1 MSAKILVV
9 DDETDLEILISQ
21 KFRREIR
28 KKEIAFVFAHNGKEA
43 LAKLTEHPDI
53 DVVLTDIN
61 MPEMDGLSF
70 LQNLKEWNRMVQSVV
85 VSAYGDMENIR
96 AAMNRGAYDFLTK
109 PIDFDD
115 LKITIQKTLERVEEL
130 KEMERVQL
138 EKRQAQEKA
147 LAQELKAQEAQR
159 RLIEQLRKQDKL
171 KDEFLANTSHELRTP
186 LNGIIGIVESLF
198 DGAAGELNDTM
209 KRNLNMVIGSGRR
222 LASLVDDIL
231 DFSKTKSG
239 GVQLQRVGVAL
250 HLAVDDVLKISKPLL
265 AGKKIE
271 LVNAVSEDLP
281 RVSADPNRLDQILY
295 NLVGNAIKFTENGTI
310 TVHAQVEDGVMQ
322 VQVSDTGIGIPE
334 EKFDD
339 IFKMFEQVEVS
350 STRTAGGTGLGLAI
364 TKNLVELHG
373 GTIQVKAEVG
383 KGSHFTFTLPLS
395 DADEPDSD
403 EERVV
408 RIKPVSIADEAV
420 DFNNM
425 AQQAFAQR
433 DSRILVVDDEP
444 VNQQVLANHLTLR
457 NYEVVQA
464 MNGIDALR
472 RFEDGEHFDLVI
484 LDVMMPSMS
493 GYEVATRIRD
503 SFNLVE
509 LPILMLTAKNQP
521 ADMVRGFECG
531 VNDYLSKPFDRRE
544 LLARVDTF
552 LALKQAMEQ
561 YHAKQDELRDLTA
574 RHQEVTKSEEAARL
588 AVRNKTDFLAIM
600 SHELRTPLNAIIG
613 YSEILHEDL
622 ESEDL
627 NGFIPD
633 VVKIQSSAKQLL
645 ALINNLLDLTKI
657 DRGKMELYVEQYK
670 LASLIEEVKTTVR
683 PLVSKNG
690 NTLEVEVDTE
700 LCMVWGD
707 LTKTRQILLNLL
719 GNACKF
725 TRRGVIVLSA
735 RYESRDW
742 VSMSVRDTGIGMT
755 NQQMDRL
762 FQPFSQGDA
771 STSKHYGGTG
781 LGLVIT
787 KKITEMMGGRIQVE
801 STLGEGSTFTVVLPK
816 HVEPPAPDDEEAA
829 S

>member
-28 KKEIAFVFAHNGKEA
+28 KNEIAFVFAHNGKDA
-43 LAKLTEHPDI
+43 LGKLNEHPDI

-70 LQNLKEWNRMVQSVV
+70 LQNLKEWNRMVQAIV

-115 LKITIQKTLERVEEL
+115 LKITIKKTLERVEEL
-130 KEMERVQL
+130 KSMERVQE
-138 EKRQAQEKA
+138 EKRLAQEKA
-147 LAQELKAQEAQR
+147 LDQELKAQEAQR

-198 DGAAGELNDTM
+198 DGAAGELNATL
-209 KRNLNMVIGSGRR
+209 KHNLNMVIGSGRR
-222 LASLVDDIL
+222 LAALVDDIL

-239 GVQLQRVGVAL
+239 GVQLQRSAVGL
-250 HLAVDDVLKISKPLL
+250 HFAVEDVLKISKPLL
-265 AGKKIE
+265 AGKKID
-271 LVNAVSEDLP
+271 LVNGIDPALP
-281 RVSADPNRLDQILY
+281 MVSADPNRLDQILY
-295 NLVGNAIKFTENGTI
+295 NLVGNAIKFTESGTI
-310 TVHAQVEDGVMQ
+310 TVEAAVENEHMKISVR
-322 VQVSDTGIGIPE
+322 DTGIGIPE
-334 EKFDD
+334 EKFED

-350 STRTAGGTGLGLAI
+350 STRSAGGTGLGLSI

-373 GTIQVKAEVG
+373 GTIKVQAEVG
-383 KGSHFTFTLPLS
+383 QGSTFTFTLPLS
-395 DADEPDSD
+395 TSGEPVSNP
-403 EERVV
+403 ERVV
-408 RIKPVSIADEAV
+408 RIKPVSIADESL
-420 DFNNM
+420 DFANM
-425 AQQAFAQR
+425 ALQAFTER
-433 DSRILVVDDEP
+433 ESRILCVDDEP

-472 RFEDGEHFDLVI
+472 RIEDGEHFDLVI
-484 LDVMMPSMS
+484 LDVMMPGMS

-503 SFNLVE
+503 QYNLVE
-509 LPILMLTAKNQP
+509 LPILMLTAKNQSV
-521 ADMVRGFECG
+521 DMVKGFECG

-561 YHAKQDELRDLTA
+561 YRVKQNELADLEE
-574 RHQEVTKSEEAARL
+574 RHEEVTKSEEAAQR

-622 ESEDL
+622 ESDDL
-627 NGFIPD
+627 SGFIPD

-645 ALINNLLDLTKI
+645 GLINNLLDLTKI
-657 DRGKMELYVEQYK
+657 ERGKMELYVEQYK
-670 LASLIEEVKTTVR
+670 LASLIEEVRTTVR

-690 NTLEVEVDTE
+690 NKLDVELGPN
-700 LCMVWGD
+700 LCMVIGD

-725 TRRGVIVLSA
+725 TRRGAITLIAQCDNV
-735 RYESRDW
+735 DW
-742 VSMSVRDTGIGMT
+742 ITLAVRDTGIGMT
-755 NQQMDRL
+755 GQQMDRL

-787 KKITEMMGGRIQVE
+787 KKITEMMGGEISVT
-801 STLGEGSTFTVVLPK
+801 SKLGEGSTFKVRLPK
-816 HVEPPAPDDEEAA
+816 RVEPPPPDDEG
-829 S
+829 